1 MLRYHMW
8 DSSTELFYILFLE
21 DKKMKQLNEMSYF
34 ELLDLE
40 AWCDEKINLLGDAAT
55 YYKLLKD
62 RAANQRNEITIHRCL
77 EQFWANKG
85 E

>member
-1 MLRYHMW
+1 
-8 DSSTELFYILFLE
+8 
-21 DKKMKQLNEMSYF
+21 MKEVKEMSYF